1 MMKRKGITIVS
12 GLALLT
18 LTACGEVTSED
29 GMSVEDILNQSISAM
44 EDLDSYSITM
54 DMAQVMN
61 IGEEEGVDLDSSG
74 EISVTM
80 DPMAMIQKS
89 TVNMGELG
97 MGDEE
102 ELEYI
107 SYFTEEDGFYVE
119 DPMMG
124 NWLKLPD
131 SLMEDMVAM
140 SDAQMSPEKQL
151 EPFKD
156 YISDLSMETT
166 DDTYV
171 ITLAGDG
178 IDMNELM
185 DQMGGMGLEGMDP
198 MVSEMMGELDIE
210 SLNYEFVIDRETF
223 YQLESTIDMK
233 MSVDFMGESMTTEQ
247 TVHMVMTDFNSI
259 EAIEIPQEVLENAEE
274 MSEEDMMG
282 GGF

>member
-1 MMKRKGITIVS
+1 MKRKGITIVS